1 MKAAL
6 FSSTYWGPLSYYS
19 KVLQYDKIILEAKE
33 SFVKQSYRNR
43 TYVDGPNGPLML
55 NLSVNHQSPRQIDLI
70 ELNQSEKWAQKHWQ
84 ALQTSYGSSPFF
96 DAIAGDLEDFYQKP
110 YHRLWDLN
118 LGSFKLICKWLRIQ
132 PQLQFSDE
140 WFAESS
146 YYDDLRNEFHP
157 KLKGPIKFPA
167 YPQVF
172 DHKDGFIENL
182 SVLDLICN
190 EGPAAF
196 DYLKQL

>member
-6 FSSTYWGPLSYYS
+6 FSLTYWGPTSYFA
-19 KVLQYDKIILEAKE
+19 KIIQYDHLVFEAKE
-33 SFVKQSYRNR
+33 SYIKQTYRNR
-43 TYVDGPNGPLML
+43 TYVDGPNGALML

-70 ELNQSEKWAQKHWQ
+70 ELNLEEKWAQKHWQ

-96 DAIAGDLEDFYQKP
+96 DAIAADLESLYQKP
-110 YHRLWDLN
+110 YQRLWDLN
-118 LGSFKLICKWLRIQ
+118 LASFSLVCKWLRIH
-132 PQLQFSDE
+132 PQLTYSQK
-140 WFAESS
+140 WHRESPFLID
-146 YYDDLRNEFHP
+146 YRKLFNP
-157 KLKGPIKFPA
+157 KEKPNNPLPY

-172 DHKDGFIENL
+172 EHKDGFKENL
-182 SVLDLICN
+182 SILDLIVN

>member
-6 FSSTYWGPLSYYS
+6 LSTTYWGPVSYYA
-19 KVLQYDKIILEAKE
+19 KVLHYDRLVLEAKE
-33 SFVKQSYRNR
+33 SFIKQSYRNR
-43 TYVDGPNGPLML
+43 TYVDGPNGALML

-70 ELNQSEKWAQKHWQ
+70 ELNQRENWAQKHWQ

-96 DAIAGDLEDFYQKP
+96 DAISADLEAFYHKP
-110 YHRLWDLN
+110 YQRLWDLN
-118 LGSFKLICKWLRIQ
+118 LDSFKLICKWLRIQ
-132 PQLQFSDE
+132 PKLQFSTE
-140 WFAESS
+140 WFAVSQEH
-146 YYDDLRNEFHP
+146 DDYRNSFHP
-157 KLKGPIKFPA
+157 KIKLDFPLPA

-172 DHKDGFIENL
+172 DHKGGFIENL